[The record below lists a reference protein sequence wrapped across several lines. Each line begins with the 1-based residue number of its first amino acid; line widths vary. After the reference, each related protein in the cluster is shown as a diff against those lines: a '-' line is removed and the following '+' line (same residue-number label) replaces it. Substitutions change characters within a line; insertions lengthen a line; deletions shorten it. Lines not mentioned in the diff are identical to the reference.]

1 MSAANRGKWAEGE
14 FRHEC
19 EDRAVLAAFNFMRLP
34 DAHAGSF
41 QPTTADFLVGFRGK
55 THFVE
60 IKEVD
65 HAFRLPAKNIKPE
78 QLARLRSWEM
88 AGMHAHILVACMQ
101 LKPSPYRRN
110 TSALWRYTRPSD
122 YLSVDPMASW
132 NLSSCEVLTLPQI
145 MNMILYGDYS
155 GNATRI

>member
-14 FRHEC
+14 FRREC

-41 QPTTADFLVGFRGK
+41 QPTTADFLLGFRGRG
-55 THFVE
+55 HFVE

-65 HAFRLPAKNIKPE
+65 HAFRLPAKNLKPE
-78 QLARLRSWEM
+78 QVARLRSWEM
-88 AGMHAHILVACMQ
+88 AGLQAHILVACMQ

-110 TSALWRYTRPSD
+110 SSALWRYTTPST
-122 YLSVDPMASW
+122 YSATGPVASW
-132 NLSSCEVLTLPQI
+132 DLSSSMVLTLPQI

-155 GNATRI
+155 GNTPRI